1 MPEQRQSSQSL
12 SNQAQ
17 DQPRRTSSSY
27 IPPPQQGQSPIKTQ
41 SAIFKQQHKES
52 TLTDST
58 AAISPMLSEFYTSDD
73 DASSLGREDTIHK
86 AKISSYKQSSE
97 FVIQPMSHSSL
108 SQPNSQSNLNSQFQ
122 NQNQSQS
129 QFFANHSQSKSNLS
143 SIVTPTPTK
152 PPKAVAFA
160 TSPPTPPTPT
170 VEDLRSA
177 QEEGRAMGTG
187 AMASLSSML
196 SSFGGTSPKQEKP
209 QAYYDEQQ
217 QRGHHE
223 HHHKNKSTAAGAFAG
238 LTSAL
243 GFGGTSLSHK
253 QSVNSGL
260 ASLLSSNDSRTEFI
274 HEKNIYYDSQKSP
287 YGQFN
292 YGANNG
298 SRDDL
303 ESLKLD
309 VGYGARK
316 KNPGKFDFAK
326 SGPLIIATSI
336 MIPPFCIFVAIGYL
350 DSVYGEVPILIKILS
365 GVFASAVCILCV
377 VILSLYL
384 TGAAY

>member
-1 MPEQRQSSQSL
+1 
-12 SNQAQ
+12 
-17 DQPRRTSSSY
+17 
-27 IPPPQQGQSPIKTQ
+27 
-41 SAIFKQQHKES
+41 
-52 TLTDST
+52 
-58 AAISPMLSEFYTSDD
+58 MLSEFYTSDD
-73 DASSLGREDTIHK
+73 DASSLGREDTIHR
-86 AKISSYKQSSE
+86 AKISKYKQSTE
-97 FVIQPMSHSSL
+97 LVIQPMSHSSL
-108 SQPNSQSNLNSQFQ
+108 SQPNSQSNLNSHI
-122 NQNQSQS
+122 QSQS
-129 QFFANHSQSKSNLS
+129 QSQIYANHSQSKSNLS

-170 VEDLRSA
+170 AEELRSA

-196 SSFGGTSPKQEKP
+196 SSFGGTSPKQEKS
-209 QAYYDEQQ
+209 QAYFDDQQ

-243 GFGGTSLSHK
+243 GFGGSNLTHQK
-253 QSVNSGL
+253 SVNSGMI
-260 ASLLSSNDSRTEFI
+260 SLLSSNDSRTEFI
-274 HEKNIYYDSQKSP
+274 HEKNIYYDTQKSP

-292 YGANNG
+292 YGGANNG
-298 SRDDL
+298 SKDDL
-303 ESLKLD
+303 ESFKLD

-316 KNPGKFDFAK
+316 RNPRKFDFAK

-336 MIPPFCIFVAIGYL
+336 MIPPFCIFVAVGYL
-350 DSVYGEVPILIKILS
+350 DSVYGEVPLLIKILS
-365 GVFASAVCILCV
+365 GVFAIAVCILCV